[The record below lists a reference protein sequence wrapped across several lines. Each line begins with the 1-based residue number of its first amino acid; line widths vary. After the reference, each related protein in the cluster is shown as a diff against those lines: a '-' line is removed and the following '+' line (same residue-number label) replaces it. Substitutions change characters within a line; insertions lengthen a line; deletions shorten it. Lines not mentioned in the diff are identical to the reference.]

1 MTTLTNNQFRSTS
14 IYGTFSNIDST
25 NGSILANGKFQRNLT
40 IEGNLILGKETLDTN
55 GNAIDSVSNIQFTL
69 NKILYSIPLRT
80 LSYINNVTS
89 DIQTQINNISSNN
102 GSGSS
107 TSSSFSDIFVSGF
120 INGLKIK
127 DYANGNTSFSS
138 GNTDINGYSN
148 TRMGYFT
155 GPLYGYSNAV
165 FGDQSLQNCTGYS
178 NTAIGHNSQ
187 NSNTNNNCNTSLG
200 CESNIINGS
209 NNIAI
214 GFRTQCTNCSNSIA
228 IGNNITCST
237 NNQILLGDWSSSVYI
252 PGNLSANVL
261 STSGNLSCNGLLS
274 ANIISTSGNL
284 SCNGL
289 LSANVLSTSGNL
301 SCNGLITGNRL
312 STGILSFSD
321 SLNNISPTTFGYL
334 SGLTSNIQDQIYNTN
349 SILSTVE
356 TRTRDISWTYGT
368 SNVTTIGNYCNTSF
382 LSFSQSLNNIS
393 TTTFGYLSGLT
404 SNIQQQINN
413 LNNTTPAGM
422 VIAYAGTSNTLTGYL
437 LCDGSFYNSL
447 QYSNLFTAI
456 GYTYGDAGNGYFKVP
471 NYQAVFLRGSGSQF
485 VAQPVVAGSGNPV
498 GKYYTA
504 PNLGTT
510 LCDQSIQTTTSTY
523 VNNVSTQVKTVVTGL
538 TGNIGTYQT
547 SNALASL
554 SFTTAND
561 VFNYGN
567 DNTFPVHASV
577 QYFIKY

>member
-89 DIQTQINNISSNN
+89 DIQTQINNISSNSGG
-102 GSGSS
+102 GSINNFTNIIFTGNINSISKS
-107 TSSSFSDIFVSGF
+107 TLDYIKNVSSDIQTQ
-120 INGLKIK
+120 IN
-127 DYANGNTSFSS
+127 S
-138 GNTDINGYSN
+138 
-148 TRMGYFT
+148 
-155 GPLYGYSNAV
+155 
-165 FGDQSLQNCTGYS
+165 
-178 NTAIGHNSQ
+178 
-187 NSNTNNNCNTSLG
+187 SNTNITNINNKITNSITDISWVSGTINTTTIANYCNT
-200 CESNIINGS
+200 N
-209 NNIAI
+209 
-214 GFRTQCTNCSNSIA
+214 
-228 IGNNITCST
+228 
-237 NNQILLGDWSSSVYI
+237 
-252 PGNLSANVL
+252 
-261 STSGNLSCNGLLS
+261 
-274 ANIISTSGNL
+274 
-284 SCNGL
+284 
-289 LSANVLSTSGNL
+289 
-301 SCNGLITGNRL
+301 
-312 STGILSFSD
+312 ILSFSQ

-334 SGLTSNIQDQIYNTN
+334 TGLTSNIQDQINSSNTN
-349 SILSTVE
+349 ISTVE
-356 TRTRDISWTYGT
+356 YRTRDISWTYGA
-368 SNVTTIGNYCNTSF
+368 SNATTIGNYCNTSF

-422 VIAYAGTSNTLTGYL
+422 VIAFAGTSNTLTGYL

-447 QYSNLFTAI
+447 QYSNLFTVI

-471 NYQAVFLRGSGSQF
+471 NYQAVFLRGLGSQF

-498 GKYYTA
+498 GKNYTA

-547 SNALASL
+547 SNALSSL
-554 SFTTAND
+554 NFTTSND

>member
-1 MTTLTNNQFRSTS
+1 MTTLSNNQFRSTS

-55 GNAIDSVSNIQFTL
+55 GNAIDSASNIQFTL

-107 TSSSFSDIFVSGF
+107 SSSSFSDIFVSGF
-120 INGLKIK
+120 LNGLKIK

-138 GNTDINGYSN
+138 GNTDINGFSN

-155 GPLYGYSNAV
+155 SPLYGYSNAV

-228 IGNNITCST
+228 IGNNITCNT

-252 PGNLSANVL
+252 PGSL
-261 STSGNLSCNGLLS
+261 T
-274 ANIISTSGNL
+274 
-284 SCNGL
+284 
-289 LSANVLSTSGNL
+289 
-301 SCNGLITGNRL
+301 
-312 STGILSFSD
+312 FSQ

-334 SGLTSNIQDQIYNTN
+334 TGLTSNIQDQINNTN
-349 SILSTVE
+349 NTLSTVE
-356 TRTRDISWTYGT
+356 YRTRDISWTYGSFNT
-368 SNVTTIGNYCNTSF
+368 TNIANVCTTNI
-382 LSFSQSLNNIS
+382 LSFSNTLNNIS

-404 SNIQQQINN
+404 SNIQNQINN

-422 VIAYAGTSNTLTGYL
+422 VIAFAGTSNTLTGYL

-471 NYQAVFLRGSGSQF
+471 NYQAVFLRGAGSQF

-498 GKYYTA
+498 GKNYTA
-504 PNLGTT
+504 PTLGTT
-510 LCDQSIQTTTSTY
+510 LCDQSIQATTNTLTP
-523 VNNVSTQVKTVVTGL
+523 NIQVKTFVTG
-538 TGNIGTYQT
+538 GTPMFSPSYTFQY
-547 SNALASL
+547 SNAVSSL
-554 SFTTAND
+554 SFDMSLDYT
-561 VFNYGN
+561 NYGN